1 MLLRPARAWHTRG
14 MGVYNDSTPVPPAGY
29 RRLGPERPLKLPLA
43 PWVPYLVAGYQNQ
56 YSMLQPRH
64 AALSWGTRGPSGAG
78 HAEVRDP
85 RAHYFGEFSVE
96 GPGWGW
102 MAAAILVSAAAGVGA
117 GYYAGRKRKK
127 RRK

>member
-1 MLLRPARAWHTRG
+1 
-14 MGVYNDSTPVPPAGY
+14 MGVYNDSIPVPPAGY
-29 RRLGPERPLKLPLA
+29 HRLGPERPLKLPLA

-78 HAEVRDP
+78 HAVVRDP

-102 MAAAILVSAAAGVGA
+102 MAAAILVSATAGVGA
-117 GYYAGRKRKK
+117 GYYAGRKRRK
-127 RRK
+127 R